1 MSLSQEV
8 TDELIDLEIP
18 AEDVVV
24 IRHERFHHPHP
35 HVQHKMEVL
44 LLKSENIPHHQIAR
58 IAGVCENTVRA
69 YFEDY
74 QHGGIERLK
83 ELHFRQ
89 PISDLNAHQD
99 SLESYFDTHPP
110 RTLKEAG
117 FLIQQRTG
125 IRRSVTQIR
134 EFFLRTGIKRRKAGS
149 IPAKADPD
157 KQEAFRLEKLEPRLE
172 EARTGKR
179 TVLFVD
185 AAHFVLAPFL
195 GWVWSK
201 ARVFIRAPSGRQRF
215 NVLGALHAFTHEL
228 FTVTNDSY
236 INAQSVCALLQKIK
250 AQFNGPITLVLDN
263 AKYQRCAL
271 VQELAAILNIELLF
285 LPPYSPNLN
294 LIERLWKYTKAGCLY
309 NRFYAD
315 FAAFSG
321 AITDFLHALPTQHT
335 QNLDSLLTLNFQTFD
350 KKTILLAA

>member
-1 MSLSQEV
+1 MINFQ
-8 TDELIDLEIP
+8 IP
-18 AEDVVV
+18 AEDIAA
-24 IRHERFHHPHP
+24 IRYERFHHPHP
-35 HVQHKMEVL
+35 HVQNKMEVL
-44 LLKSENIPHHQIAR
+44 LLKSEDLPHHQIAR
-58 IAGVCENTVRA
+58 IADVCENTVRT
-69 YFEDY
+69 YLEQY
-74 QHGGIERLK
+74 RRGGINALK
-83 ELHFRQ
+83 ELHFYK
-89 PISDLNAHQD
+89 PESLLNAHRN
-99 SLESYFDTHPP
+99 SLASYFQAHPP

-117 FLIQQRTG
+117 FLIAQWTGVQRG
-125 IRRSVTQIR
+125 VTQVR
-134 EFFLRTGIKRRKAGS
+134 EFFLREGLKRRKTAA

-157 KQEAFRLEKLEPRLE
+157 KQAAFRLQKLEPRLE
-172 EARTGKR
+172 EAKTGGR

-201 ARVFIRAPSGRQRF
+201 VRVFVRAPSGRQRF
-215 NVLGALHAFTHEL
+215 NVLGALHAITHEL

-236 INAQSVCALLQKIK
+236 INAQSVCLLLRKIK
-250 AQFNGPITLVLDN
+250 ERFEGPITLVLDN

-271 VQELAAILNIELLF
+271 VQELAAVLDIELLF

-309 NRFYAD
+309 NRYYAD

-321 AITDFLHALPTQHT
+321 AITHFLNALPTQHT